1 MRSLKR
7 FDPEIYKTILDEARR
22 ENDNLELI
30 ASENFVNEHI
40 LEAQGSV
47 LTNKY
52 AEGYPGARWYNGCR
66 NVDVVETIAIER
78 AKKLFGAEHVNV
90 QPHAGTPANMVVYFA
105 MLNIGDTV
113 MAMDLACGGHLSHG
127 NPHNFSGKFYK
138 MIPYGVDRKTEML
151 DYDEI
156 ARLAKEHK
164 PRMIIA
170 GASAYSRAIDFKAFR
185 TIADSVGAYLFV
197 DIAHIAGLVAAG
209 VHQSPVPYAEF
220 VTSTTHKTLRGPR
233 GAFIMCKSQ
242 FAKKIDTE
250 VFPGAQGGPLM
261 HIIAAKAVCF
271 KEAMTP
277 EFRTYQKQILK
288 NAKVFSSEMAKLGYR
303 IVAGGTDTHLFL
315 VDLTNKNITGRDAAT
330 ALDRAGITVNK
341 NLIPYDPKP
350 ALVASGIRIG
360 TPAVTT
366 RGMKEAEMVKIA
378 HMIDKVLADPNNERN
393 LIAVKKEVGM
403 IVKKFP
409 LYKDLIRRLEKE

>member
-1 MRSLKR
+1 MGNLKKN
-7 FDPEIYKTILDEARR
+7 DPEIFKTILDEAKR

-30 ASENFVNEHI
+30 ASENFVSEEV
-40 LEAQGSV
+40 LEAQGSC

-52 AEGYPGARWYNGCR
+52 AEGYPSARWYNGCGI
-66 NVDVVETIAIER
+66 VDTVEEIAIKR

-90 QPHAGTPANMVVYFA
+90 QPHAGTPANMIVYFA
-105 MLNIGDTV
+105 AINLGDTV

-138 MIPYGVDRKTEML
+138 IVPYGVNRKTETL

-156 ARLAKEHK
+156 AELAQRNRPK
-164 PRMIIA
+164 MIVA
-170 GASAYSRAIDFKAFR
+170 GASAYPRAIDFKRFR
-185 TIADSVGAYLFV
+185 QIADSVGAYLFV

-209 VHQSPVPYAEF
+209 IHQSPVPYAHF

-233 GAFIMCKSQ
+233 GAFIMCKEE
-242 FAKKIDTE
+242 FAKSIDIG

-261 HIIAAKAVCF
+261 HVIAAKAVCF
-271 KEAMTP
+271 KEAMRP
-277 EFRTYQKQILK
+277 EFKTYQKQIVK
-288 NAKVFSSEMAKLGYR
+288 NAAVFSDEMAKAGYR

-315 VDLTNKNITGRDAAT
+315 VDLMDKNITGKDAA
-330 ALDRAGITVNK
+330 AVLEKAGITVNK

-350 ALVASGIRIG
+350 PLVASGIRIG

-366 RGMKEAEMVKIA
+366 RGMKETQMREIA
-378 HMIDKVLADPNNERN
+378 RLIDKVLRDPSSEKN
-393 LIAVKKEVGM
+393 LSAVRAEVKKLA
-403 IVKKFP
+403 KKFP
-409 LYKDLIRRLEKE
+409 LYKNLIRRLEKE